1 MKKDL
6 VTALRRH
13 KRLITIFLLTIFLP
27 SVLLSIFGILA
38 LRNEKFRLEK
48 QFEEEQLR
56 IAEHFKSQVVSNIRD
71 AENVLQLLRQSPL
84 LINKEYEEIEPLL
97 DAQVAKNR
105 LLGQFFIVYNDT
117 KPWFLHF
124 RGDTGK
130 PPVES
135 TLEFNAAQ
143 QGKLKRAERYEF
155 IQNNY
160 PMAIPI
166 YEELLVSVRDKN
178 LQGQILNHIARNLV
192 KSGKYQ
198 EAVEIYS
205 RIINDFP
212 ISKTSTGIPL
222 AITARLQLVDCYL
235 NSDEDKNALKEAL
248 GALNE
253 ILLNWGDLTENQ
265 LISYTS
271 MAIEG
276 FTNISDKKL
285 DALPEKNKYVKEFEH
300 LQADYQDKIEQWQI
314 INDLK
319 NECIPELLRE
329 IIPTSN
335 YSQNTF
341 RHSITIGDENFLIL
355 SSLIPDKNETGA
367 QGILGVKI
375 NSVFFESDLLKRI
388 IEEVRLNENA
398 NLVITDLKGRVIFG
412 EKTPSNELSGI
423 TSFFNDNFPPWRIE
437 ITNSQFESILIKG
450 IYKSFYFWTI
460 LTIIIILIFGVF
472 LIMRTIVHEMDV
484 LKLKSELVS
493 SVSHEF
499 KTPITSIKAL
509 TERLLDE
516 KVKDPARMKEYYSV
530 ILWDADNLGRLVSNF
545 LDSTMIEEGKKQYD
559 FEETDIK
566 QWMTQTVTNF
576 RNKCPQKG
584 IEFNSRFSADIPPI
598 AIDKNAMEQAINN
611 LLDNAIKF
619 SSGKIEVEIIVEKDE
634 NNLFLKVSDN
644 GIGIHKE
651 DLNKIFEKFYR
662 GKNAPRHTST
672 GTGLGLTL
680 VRQIIE
686 AHGGKISVDS
696 KVGSGSTFTLILPL
710 KNNIETKFYE

>member
-1 MKKDL
+1 MI
-6 VTALRRH
+6 V
-13 KRLITIFLLTIFLP
+13 IFLLTIFLP

-56 IAEHFKSQVVSNIRD
+56 IAEQFKSQVGLNISD

-97 DAQVAKNR
+97 DAQVAENR

-124 RGDTGK
+124 RADPGK
-130 PPVES
+130 PPGKS

-143 QGKLKRAERYEF
+143 QGKLKNAERYEF

-160 PMAIPI
+160 PMAISI

-192 KSGKYQ
+192 KRRKYQ
-198 EAVEIYS
+198 EAAEIYS
-205 RIINDFP
+205 RIINVFQK
-212 ISKTSTGIPL
+212 SKTSTGIPL
-222 AITARLQLVDCYL
+222 AITARLQLVDCFMETGE
-235 NSDEDKNALKEAL
+235 DENTLKEVLRAF
-248 GALNE
+248 NE

-265 LISYTS
+265 FKTYTS
-271 MAIEG
+271 MAIEA
-276 FTNISDKKL
+276 FTNILDKKP
-285 DALPEKNKYVKEFEH
+285 DALPAKEKYVKEFEF
-300 LQADYQDKIEQWQI
+300 LKAGYQDKIEKWQI

-319 NECIPELLRE
+319 NECIPELQRE
-329 IIPTSN
+329 FMQTN
-335 YSQNTF
+335 TYSQNTF
-341 RHSITIGDENFLIL
+341 RYSKTIGEKNFLIL
-355 SSLIPDKNETGA
+355 SSLIPDKNKTGA

-375 NSVFFESDLLKRI
+375 NSVFFESDLLKKI
-388 IEEVRLNENA
+388 IEEVGLNENA

-412 EKTPSNELSGI
+412 EKTPSSELSGI

-437 ITNSQFESILIKG
+437 ITNNQFEEILFKG

-509 TERLLDE
+509 TERLLDQ

-530 ILWDADNLGRLVSNF
+530 ILGDADNLSRLVSNF
-545 LDSTMIEEGKKQYD
+545 LDSAKIEEGKKQYD
-559 FEETDIK
+559 FEETDIT
-566 QWMTQTVTNF
+566 QWMTQTITNL
-576 RNKCPQKG
+576 RNTCPQKG
-584 IEFNSRFSADIPPI
+584 IKFNSRFSADIPHI
-598 AIDKNAMEQAINN
+598 AIDKNAMELAINN

-619 SSGKIEVEIIVEKDE
+619 SSGKIVVDIIVEKDE
-634 NNLFLKVSDN
+634 NNLFLKISDN
-644 GIGIHKE
+644 GIGIHKK

-662 GKNAPRHTST
+662 GRNASRHTST

-680 VRQIIE
+680 VRQIVE
-686 AHGGKISVDS
+686 AHSGEISVDS
-696 KVGSGSTFTLILPL
+696 KVGSGSTFTIILPL
-710 KNNIETKFYE
+710 